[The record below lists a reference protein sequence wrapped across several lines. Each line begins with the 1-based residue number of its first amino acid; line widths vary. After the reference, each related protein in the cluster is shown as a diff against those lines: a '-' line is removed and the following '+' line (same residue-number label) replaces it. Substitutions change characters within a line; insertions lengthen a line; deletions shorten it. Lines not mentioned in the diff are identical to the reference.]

1 MNRKF
6 FIFLLS
12 FLLAH
17 APLAFAPQGHDLDSE
32 AQDEGRQSPALL
44 AKSDASNVEGES
56 LQVPTAN
63 PDNPA
68 SEEICRLLSMPL
80 HLRNILQFLTF
91 EQLKAC
97 KGVSKEWYRAA
108 TYALSLKPRF
118 RLQLPPLLTPPL
130 PPCTGLSCET
140 TVVAVPDPTTK
151 DAATPKDVSKAAPLT
166 DRDRVTLFLN
176 NLYKGASRHAW
187 ATPRDRLSVT
197 FNKSG
202 ALFLEKLKPAAIILT
217 LPQNTPLPVPNF
229 QHVRHL
235 YLNDQ
240 HVPTTFFALFA
251 QAPLETLDL
260 SWVSLIKTGENDPS
274 FYQAIFQLRHLT
286 GLKDLNLAHLKA
298 MDDWHLYGVIY
309 QGTCQKLGLDADADL
324 LPTHIKALTDNNPI
338 SYLGNLEKLNL
349 DGAEFVDLHLNFLQK
364 CAPRLRVLHMANS
377 VLGHSHHAF
386 LNTLPNLEELT
397 PPDLDWFFGEAEATG
412 HHISVQV
419 GINIANHDDAAPF
432 QIDPNL
438 RVLNLDKSGLDNT
451 YLKRLTA
458 LQTIENLNVRQCYIQ
473 GPMPDDDNADD
484 LQTQGHILLGQFP
497 LKVLNASLN
506 PTLHRVPVFTQAH
519 LLTELKLVRCGLR
532 SFEGLNACINL
543 RVFYAGANPV
553 TPSEVWRHMTQLRQL
568 RVLNV
573 LYDEFIHQY
582 DEETRATC
590 MQVLSQNTHL
600 TSLILMGH
608 AIGAEGAAAL
618 EGLIR
623 LEKLDL
629 QFCGIGDAGFQK
641 LPLSKMKELDVR
653 NNGLTHESM
662 RHLRQILDQLSRPC
676 LRLLYLASNPLGNE
690 GVACLAPMTYLKRLN
705 LWNTNATAEG
715 MQVLAPLVPHLDA
728 LVYEDHPQPQACKCW
743 RRLCHT

>member
-1 MNRKF
+1 MNRKRV
-6 FIFLLS
+6 ICLFL

-17 APLAFAPQGHDLDSE
+17 VPWAFGGNAGS
-32 AQDEGRQSPALL
+32 QDTQLPALC
-44 AKSDASNVEGES
+44 ANGDASNIEDEI
-56 LQVPTAN
+56 LQAPTAS

-97 KGVSKEWYRAA
+97 KGVSKKWYGPA

-140 TVVAVPDPTTK
+140 TVVVVPDPTTK

-166 DRDRVTLFLN
+166 DRDRVTLFLEH
-176 NLYKGASRHAW
+176 LFKEASKRAW
-187 ATPRDRLSVT
+187 KTPCNRLSVT
-197 FNKSG
+197 FNKG
-202 ALFLEKLKPAAIILT
+202 GTLFLEKLKPAAVILT
-217 LPQNTPLPVPNF
+217 LPQGIPLPVPNF

-240 HVPTTFFALFA
+240 HVPTTFFALLA
-251 QAPLETLDL
+251 QAPLETLYL
-260 SWVSLIKTGENDPS
+260 SKAKIIRADENDPS

-286 GLKDLNLAHLKA
+286 DLKDLNLAHLKA
-298 MDDWHLYGVIY
+298 MDDWHLGEAIW
-309 QGTCQKLGLDADADL
+309 QETCQQLDLEADAEL
-324 LPTHIKALTDNNPI
+324 LPTHIEKLTDNNPI
-338 SYLGNLEKLNL
+338 SHLENLEKL
-349 DGAEFVDLHLNFLQK
+349 DLTNARLSVPTTCLNQ
-364 CAPRLRVLHMANS
+364 CAFKLRVLHMAGNT
-377 VLGHSHHAF
+377 LDHTHHAF

-397 PPDLDWFFGEAEATG
+397 PPALDWFFGEAEAKE
-412 HHISVQV
+412 HHRSVQL
-419 GINIANHDDAAPF
+419 GEGIANHDSVAPF
-432 QIDPNL
+432 QIVPKL
-438 RVLNLDKSGLDNT
+438 RVLNLDESGLDNT

-506 PTLHRVPVFTQAH
+506 ITLHRVPVFTQAP

-543 RVFYAGANPV
+543 RVFYAGTNPV
-553 TPSEVWRHMTQLRQL
+553 TPSEAWCHMTDLKQL

-573 LYDEFIHQY
+573 LNNQGIHQY
-582 DEETRATC
+582 DEATRATC

-608 AIGAEGAAAL
+608 GIGPEGAAAL

-629 QFCGIGDAGFQK
+629 RFCGIGDAGFQK

-676 LRLLYLASNPLGNE
+676 LRRLTLASNPLGNE

-728 LVYEDHPQPQACKCW
+728 LVCEDHPQPQAEDS
-743 RRLCHT
+743 

>member
-68 SEEICRLLSMPL
+68 SEEICRLLAMPV

-130 PPCTGLSCET
+130 PPCTGVSCET
-140 TVVAVPDPTTK
+140 TVVAVPDPTAEA
-151 DAATPKDVSKAAPLT
+151 AATPQATPEDTHEDTSEVAPPA
-166 DRDRVTLFLN
+166 DRDRVSLFLE
-176 NLYKGASRHAW
+176 NLRRGTSRHAW
-187 ATPRDRLSVT
+187 ATPCNRLSVT

-202 ALFLEKLKPAAIILT
+202 ALFLEKLRPAAIILT

-240 HVPTTFFALFA
+240 HVPTTFFAFLA

-260 SWVSLIKTGENDPS
+260 SDVRLIKAGEADPS

-286 GLKDLNLAHLKA
+286 DLKDLNLAHLKA
-298 MDDWHLYGVIY
+298 MDGWPLGEAIW
-309 QGTCQKLGLDADADL
+309 QETCQKLGLNEHADL

-349 DGAEFVDLHLNFLQK
+349 DWAALDLHLNFLQK
-364 CAPRLRVLHMANS
+364 CAPRLRVLE
-377 VLGHSHHAF
+377 
-386 LNTLPNLEELT
+386 LELC
-397 PPDLDWFFGEAEATG
+397 DF
-412 HHISVQV
+412 
-419 GINIANHDDAAPF
+419 
-432 QIDPNL
+432 
-438 RVLNLDKSGLDNT
+438 
-451 YLKRLTA
+451 Y
-458 LQTIENLNVRQCYIQ
+458 
-473 GPMPDDDNADD
+473 
-484 LQTQGHILLGQFP
+484 
-497 LKVLNASLN
+497 
-506 PTLHRVPVFTQAH
+506 
-519 LLTELKLVRCGLR
+519 
-532 SFEGLNACINL
+532 SFEGLNACVNL
-543 RVFYAGANPV
+543 RVLYAHSNPV
-553 TPSEVWRHMTQLRQL
+553 TPSEVWRHMTNLRQL

-573 LYDEFIHQY
+573 FNIQGIHQY
-582 DEETRATC
+582 DEATRATC

-608 AIGAEGAAAL
+608 GIGPEGAAAL

-641 LPLSKMKELDVR
+641 LPLSNMKELDVP
-653 NNGLTHESM
+653 NNRLTHESM
-662 RHLRQILDQLSRPC
+662 RHLRQILDQISRPC
-676 LRLLYLASNPLGNE
+676 LRHLTLSSNPLDDE
-690 GVACLAPMTYLKRLN
+690 AVAYLAPMTYLKRLD
-705 LWNTNATAEG
+705 LLNTNATAEG
-715 MQVLAPLVPHLDA
+715 MQVLAPLMPHLDV
-728 LVYEDHPQPQACKCW
+728 LVCED
-743 RRLCHT
+743 T